1 MDEKT
6 KRELEAIIGEME
18 CPKGFKCFESG
29 FDNLCSAKDIGV
41 ELFLECLEET
51 PQHCKFS
58 VMIAGS
64 YLCQS
69 PLRYY
74 IFKKMNK

>member
-6 KRELEAIIGEME
+6 KKELEEIIDGME
-18 CPKGFKCFESG
+18 CPKDFVCYRSG
-29 FDNLCSAKDIGV
+29 FENLCRAKDVGV

-51 PQHCKFS
+51 PENCKFS
-58 VMIAGS
+58 IMIGHS
-64 YLCQS
+64 YLCQC

-74 IFKKMNK
+74 IFKKLNK